1 MGKYATKGTSE
12 DGNEIWLANDG
23 KEYKTR
29 AGAWKRSKTLEE
41 QEAVEGESN
50 GFVAEEPTV
59 EATVEPEVVVEE
71 AASPDTA
78 WVTFDDYD
86 VEDTEPIPNL
96 LKKIR
101 PASKP
106 RGKMSKKE
114 IEAAR
119 ATNTAILK
127 IGYRTGDYAL
137 TKYRRMMLEDPE
149 ATPIVHT
156 ETDYDWI
163 SNITEEALA
172 DNGISIGMAVGPT
185 QVAVVANGYWFG
197 APIVRINAESD
208 KSPFKGATG
217 GRIGRLLERM
227 PIIGKWLKS
236 RSQPEYTI
244 NDFGGPSNEN
254 ES

>member
-1 MGKYATKGTSE
+1 MGKYATKGNND
-12 DGNEIWLANDG
+12 DGEEVWLANDG

-41 QEAVEGESN
+41 KEAVETESN
-50 GFVAEEPTV
+50 GFIVEEPKV
-59 EATVEPEVVVEE
+59 EPTVEPEVVVDET
-71 AASPDTA
+71 ATPDTS
-78 WVTFDDYD
+78 WVTYDDYD
-86 VEDTEPIPNL
+86 IEDTAEVIPSP

-101 PASKP
+101 PASRS
-106 RGKMSKKE
+106 RGKMTKKD

-149 ATPIVHT
+149 ATAIVHT

-172 DNGISIGMAVGPT
+172 DNGKSIGMAVGPT

-197 APIVRINAESD
+197 APVMRINAESG
-208 KSPFKGATG
+208 KSPFKGVNG

-227 PIIGKWLKS
+227 PIIGKWIKN
-236 RSQPEYTI
+236 RRQPEYTI
-244 NDFGGPSNEN
+244 NDFAGGEN
-254 ES
+254 DA

>member
-1 MGKYATKGTSE
+1 MGKYATKGSNDE
-12 DGNEIWLANDG
+12 GEEVWLANDG

-41 QEAVEGESN
+41 QEAVENESN

-71 AASPDTA
+71 AASPDTS

-86 VEDTEPIPNL
+86 VEDTEPIPAV

-185 QVAVVANGYWFG
+185 QVALVANGYWFG

-227 PIIGKWLKS
+227 PIIGKMIKN
-236 RSQPEYTI
+236 RRQPEMTI
-244 NDFGGPSNEN
+244 EDFTGDVE
-254 ES
+254 

>member
-1 MGKYATKGTSE
+1 MGKYATKGTSDE
-12 DGNEIWLANDG
+12 GEEVWLANDG

-41 QEAVEGESN
+41 KEAVETESN
-50 GFVAEEPTV
+50 GFIVEEPKV
-59 EATVEPEVVVEE
+59 EPTVEPEVVVDET
-71 AASPDTA
+71 ATPDTS
-78 WVTFDDYD
+78 WVTYDDYD
-86 VEDTEPIPNL
+86 IEDTAEVIPSP

-101 PASKP
+101 PASRS
-106 RGKMSKKE
+106 RGKMTKKE

-127 IGYRTGDYAL
+127 IFYRTGDYGL
-137 TKYRRMMLEDPE
+137 TKYRRMMLEDPD
-149 ATPIVHT
+149 AAAVVHT

-208 KSPFKGATG
+208 KSPFKGVTG
-217 GRIGRLLERM
+217 GRIGRLVERL
-227 PIIGKWLKS
+227 PIIGKWVKS
-236 RSQPEYTI
+236 RRQPEYTMD
-244 NDFGGPSNEN
+244 DFAGEQNE
-254 ES
+254 

>member
-1 MGKYATKGTSE
+1 MGKYATKGTSDE
-12 DGNEIWLANDG
+12 GEEVWLANDG

-41 QEAVEGESN
+41 KEAVETESN
-50 GFVAEEPTV
+50 GFIVEEPKV
-59 EATVEPEVVVEE
+59 EPTVEPEVVVDET
-71 AASPDTA
+71 ATPDTS
-78 WVTFDDYD
+78 WVTYDDYD
-86 VEDTEPIPNL
+86 IEDTAEVIPSP

-101 PASKP
+101 PASRS
-106 RGKMSKKE
+106 RGKMTKKE

-149 ATPIVHT
+149 ATAIVHT

-208 KSPFKGATG
+208 KSPFKGVTG
-217 GRIGRLLERM
+217 GRIGRLVERL
-227 PIIGKWLKS
+227 PIIGKWIKS
-236 RSQPEYTI
+236 RRQPEYTI
-244 NDFGGPSNEN
+244 DDFAGDVE
-254 ES
+254 